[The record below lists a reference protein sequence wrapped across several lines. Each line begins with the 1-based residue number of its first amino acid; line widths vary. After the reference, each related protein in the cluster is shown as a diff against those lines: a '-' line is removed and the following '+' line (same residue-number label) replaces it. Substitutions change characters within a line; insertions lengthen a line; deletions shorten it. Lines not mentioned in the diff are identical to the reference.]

1 MRIAHVLLI
10 AAFRSVTADA
20 QEPAFPPG
28 EPPTQAAQHVGLLQW
43 DTDTVRVPPRSSPA
57 IMVPLTDSQRVA
69 FYVHRT
75 YSPRVFLRA
84 GLGAGIAQWKHA
96 PVEWGSGFPGYER
109 RYAAILGTAIVRNTT
124 EFGVSMWRH
133 EDYRYPR
140 SSRNGFGPRT
150 ADVIHNT
157 IFMRTDDGSEE
168 LAWSRAA
175 TAIATGIAVNSWQP
189 SRLRRNTLIS
199 IVGGFLGYGTSNFTS
214 EFGPDVRKYLRR
226 RLGRCSDDSKL
237 KRCNRLWGRI

>member
-1 MRIAHVLLI
+1 MQAIERSRPWRIAWVLLVVAVPSAI
-10 AAFRSVTADA
+10 SAQDAARLFGVA
-20 QEPAFPPG
+20 
-28 EPPTQAAQHVGLLQW
+28 
-43 DTDTVRVPPRSSPA
+43 DTVTSAPPASPSIA
-57 IMVPLTDSQRVA
+57 MAPLTDSQRVA

-84 GLGAGIAQWKHA
+84 GLGAGIAQWKNA
-96 PVEWGSGFPGYER
+96 PKEWGTGFPGYER
-109 RYAAILGTAIVRNTT
+109 RYAAILGTAMVRNTT
-124 EFGVSMWRH
+124 EFGVAMWRH

-140 SSRNGFGPRT
+140 SLRNGFSPRT

-157 IFMRTDDGSEE
+157 IFMRTDDGGEE

-189 SRLRRNTLIS
+189 TRLRHNTLIS
-199 IVGGFLGYGTSNFTS
+199 IVGGFVGYGTSNFAS
-214 EFGPDVRKYLRR
+214 EFGPDVRKYLKR
-226 RLGRCSDDSKL
+226 RLGRCSDDGKL